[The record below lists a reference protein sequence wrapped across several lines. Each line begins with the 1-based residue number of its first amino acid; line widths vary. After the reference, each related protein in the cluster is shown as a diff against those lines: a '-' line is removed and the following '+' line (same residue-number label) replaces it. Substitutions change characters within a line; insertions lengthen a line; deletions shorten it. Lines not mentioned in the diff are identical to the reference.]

1 MLKPALLYQSE
12 LMEKFNSIMYT
23 EDYYYY
29 MGYVNC
35 GEQLELIPQDDKVML
50 ASVDNDDK
58 VIGLLKYRT
67 DYINLSVSNFGIISF
82 DKGNV
87 IFGIDLLKEFDK
99 LYHTFHR
106 IHWWMV
112 GSNPV
117 KKHYDYIVKKYG
129 GYVSHS
135 HDCIRHPNGEYEDS
149 YHYEIINND
158 IK

>member
-1 MLKPALLYQSE
+1 MLKPAIMYQDQI
-12 LMEKFNSIMYT
+12 MKKFNSIMYT

-35 GEQLELIPQDDKVML
+35 GEQLELVLQDDKVML
-50 ASVDNDDK
+50 ASVDKDEN
-58 VIGLLKYRT
+58 VIGLIKYMT
-67 DYINLSVSNFGIISF
+67 NYTNSSVGRFGIISF

-87 IFGIDLLKEFDK
+87 IFGTDLLKEFDK
-99 LYHTFHR
+99 LYHKFHR
-106 IHWWMV
+106 IEWWMV

-117 KKHYDYIVKKYG
+117 KRHYDYITRKYG
-129 GYVSHS
+129 GYVSCS